1 MINLLFNHHNWKT
14 FKEHIL
20 WPDVNNC
27 TLVLDLKWHG
37 NKWIHRTYQEPNRNI
52 TQFTSSGKFK
62 CSCYATPD
70 TSGTVITPHE
80 YYHTTWVLINASTT
94 VWGIWM
100 SLHAEGQIPLGS
112 SLVGGKTVQGYFR
125 LRRNESSGFI
135 LILIQ
140 PLLDG
145 VGESICR
152 VPTLCIL
159 KD

>member
-1 MINLLFNHHNWKT
+1 
-14 FKEHIL
+14 
-20 WPDVNNC
+20 
-27 TLVLDLKWHG
+27 
-37 NKWIHRTYQEPNRNI
+37 
-52 TQFTSSGKFK
+52 
-62 CSCYATPD
+62 
-70 TSGTVITPHE
+70 
-80 YYHTTWVLINASTT
+80 
-94 VWGIWM
+94 M